1 MQLNKMDENNNYI
14 VAIDLGSSNTT
25 LAVGEVIADK
35 LHIVDVEIVPSQG
48 VVNGEIKNMD
58 LVVKAITKAVNIVE
72 ERLEIKIL
80 EIYAGVSGKHLR
92 CASHPYYIYVSGA
105 DGEISEEDV
114 RKLNDNMR
122 SYQAPYGYKI
132 LHITPQHY
140 LVNDEEIVE
149 NPVGMYGKTLAST
162 FNLVVGDASLTGR
175 VEKALSNVGISQ
187 KALYINS
194 VVSAEAVVLPDEK
207 EMGVA
212 VIDIGAGISDICIYH
227 DRIVRYLGVIP
238 MGAGSINKDI
248 RAHGILERYV
258 EGLKIEYGCAVPE
271 NVDETKQIKVPGRTS
286 RDPKI
291 ISFQNLAAIIEARL
305 KDIADFI
312 KAEIKTAGYEGKLG
326 AGIVITGGCAN
337 LKDIDLMLEKYLG
350 MDVRIA
356 TPNVMVDEDSME
368 IASNSSYSTVVG
380 ILVEAMNELD
390 SGCMCEQVARD
401 LEPVVGDI
409 DPVLSV
415 EAEMNAANIDD
426 LEESAEDSEVNV
438 DKEKSRVKHA
448 KRKSGFFAKVKEN
461 INKYFDYSDQIIDDD
476 N

>member
-1 MQLNKMDENNNYI
+1 MDENNSYI

-25 LAVGEVIADK
+25 VAVGEVIADK

-58 LVVKAITKAVNIVE
+58 LVVKSISKAISIVE
-72 ERLEIKIL
+72 ERLEIKVL
-80 EIYAGVSGKHLR
+80 EVYAGVSGKHLR

-105 DGEISEEDV
+105 DGEISEDDV

-149 NPVGMYGKTLAST
+149 NPIGMFGKTLAST

-175 VEKALSNVGISQ
+175 VEKALSNVGITQ

-212 VIDIGAGISDICIYH
+212 VIDIGSGISDICIYH
-227 DRIVRYLGVIP
+227 DKIVRYLGVIP
-238 MGAGSINKDI
+238 MGSGSINKDI

-258 EGLKIEYGCAVPE
+258 EGLKVEYGCAVPE

-291 ISFQNLAAIIEARL
+291 ISFQNLASIIEARL

-356 TPNVMVDEDSME
+356 SPDVLVHEDSIE
-368 IASNSSYSTVVG
+368 TVSNTAYSTVVG
-380 ILVEAMNELD
+380 VLLEAMKERD
-390 SGCMCEQVARD
+390 SRCLCEQVTRE
-401 LEPVVGDI
+401 LTPVVGDVDSTPVEEPKELADDSGISESEPDKKDI
-409 DPVLSV
+409 DSKEENSPV
-415 EAEMNAANIDD
+415 
-426 LEESAEDSEVNV
+426 
-438 DKEKSRVKHA
+438 KS
-448 KRKSGFFAKVKEN
+448 KSGFFTRIKEN

>member
-1 MQLNKMDENNNYI
+1 MDNNSYI
-14 VAIDLGSSNTT
+14 VAIDLGSSSATV
-25 LAVGEVIADK
+25 AVGEVIADK
-35 LHIVDVEIVPSQG
+35 LHIVDVEVVPSQG
-48 VVNGEIKNMD
+48 VVHGEIKNMD
-58 LVVKAITKAVNIVE
+58 LVVKTITKAISVVE

-92 CASHPYYIYVSGA
+92 CASHPFYIYVSGV
-105 DGEISEEDV
+105 DGEICEADV
-114 RKLNDNMR
+114 CKLNDNMR

-149 NPVGMYGKTLAST
+149 NPVGMFGKTLAST

-175 VEKALSNVGISQ
+175 VEKALSNVGITQ

-194 VVSAEAVVLPDEK
+194 VVSAEAVVLSDEK

-212 VIDIGAGISDICIYH
+212 VIDIGAGISDICIY
-227 DRIVRYLGVIP
+227 DDKIVRYLGVIP
-238 MGAGSINKDI
+238 MGSGSINKDI

-258 EGLKIEYGCAVPE
+258 EGLKVEYGCAIPE
-271 NVDETKQIKVPGRTS
+271 NVDATKQIKVPGRTS

-291 ISFQNLAAIIEARL
+291 ISFQNLASIIEARL
-305 KDIADFI
+305 KDIADYI

-337 LKDIDLMLEKYLG
+337 LKDIDVMLEKYLG
-350 MDVRIA
+350 LDVRIA
-356 TPNVMVDEDSME
+356 TPDVLVDEASVE
-368 IASNSSYSTVVG
+368 IASNTAYSTVVG
-380 ILVEAMNELD
+380 IMLEAMKRSD
-390 SGCMCEQVARD
+390 SGCLCQSAVVDMR
-401 LEPVVGDI
+401 PVVGDI
-409 DPVLSV
+409 D
-415 EAEMNAANIDD
+415 MNVRQNGGDHSNLESGTGQKESRANKDTPNSGDLAAG
-426 LEESAEDSEVNV
+426 S
-438 DKEKSRVKHA
+438 
-448 KRKSGFFAKVKEN
+448 KSGFFSKMKDN